1 MLRIEQSVGLCPRWW
16 RVILC
21 SATENYTVLLEPTGG
36 SALFRVGYE
45 VDTAGKDLLIN
56 IGRAIG
62 RCGTCKN
69 NVDGLQRGFRA
80 EVRGT
85 ILELSPQNGP
95 HKLQVLTAQSS
106 HNLTSICPT
115 APPPSVPAVSPSTP
129 VLSPLAPAL
138 PLSAPVL
145 PPSIAALPPS
155 VPVLPPS
162 APALSPSAPVLPPS
176 VPDLP
181 PENIGFLTRVQIL
194 IPNFFNS
201 LFKSLF
207 G

>member
-1 MLRIEQSVGLCPRWW
+1 
-16 RVILC
+16 
-21 SATENYTVLLEPTGG
+21 VLLQPTGG

-45 VDTAGKDLLIN
+45 VDTAGRDLLIN

-80 EVRGT
+80 EIRGT

-95 HKLQVLTAQSS
+95 HKLQVLSAQSS

-115 APPPSVPAVSPSTP
+115 APPPT
-129 VLSPLAPAL
+129 AP
-138 PLSAPVL
+138 
-145 PPSIAALPPS
+145 ALPPS
-155 VPVLPPS
+155 VPALSPLAPVLSPSIAAVPPS
-162 APALSPSAPVLPPS
+162 APAPSPSAPVLTPPVPDLPPSAPVLPPS
-176 VPDLP
+176 T
-181 PENIGFLTRVQIL
+181 ENVGFLTRVRIL
-194 IPNFFNS
+194 IQNFFNS

>member
-1 MLRIEQSVGLCPRWW
+1 LDVGSCRQS
-16 RVILC
+16 
-21 SATENYTVLLEPTGG
+21 TYTVLLEPTGG
-36 SALFRVGYE
+36 STLFRVGYE
-45 VDTAGKDLLIN
+45 VDTAGRDLLIN

-80 EVRGT
+80 EIRGI

-95 HKLQVLTAQSS
+95 HKLQVLSAQSS

-115 APPPSVPAVSPSTP
+115 APPPTAPALPPSVP
-129 VLSPLAPAL
+129 VLSPLALAL
-138 PLSAPVL
+138 PLSAPVLSPSIAAL

-176 VPDLP
+176 APVLP
-181 PENIGFLTRVQIL
+181 PSTENVGFLTRVRIL
-194 IPNFFNS
+194 IQNFFNS